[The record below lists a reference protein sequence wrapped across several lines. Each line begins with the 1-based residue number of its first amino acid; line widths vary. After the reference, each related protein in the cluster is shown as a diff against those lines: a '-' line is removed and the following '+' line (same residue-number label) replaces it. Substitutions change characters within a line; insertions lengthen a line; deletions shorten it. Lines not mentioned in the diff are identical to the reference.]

1 MKCRFNINKMDIQHL
16 GIGLSRKKLSATSA
30 GQSRFKRGDALNSGR
45 TNAADHHR
53 TNSKVTNEL
62 SEKPQLMSS
71 NEDSQTKVNL
81 ELYINSP
88 TAGTAT
94 GYINQQDGGLPR
106 SQLDTSKVETHLI
119 AQSVLSA
126 PQAG

>member
-1 MKCRFNINKMDIQHL
+1 MDIQHL

-30 GQSRFKRGDALNSGR
+30 GQSRFKRGDPLNSGR

-53 TNSKVTNEL
+53 TNSKVTNEH
-62 SEKPQLMSS
+62 SEKPQLLSS

-81 ELYINSP
+81 ELFINSP

-94 GYINQQDGGLPR
+94 GYINQ
-106 SQLDTSKVETHLI
+106 
-119 AQSVLSA
+119 
-126 PQAG
+126 